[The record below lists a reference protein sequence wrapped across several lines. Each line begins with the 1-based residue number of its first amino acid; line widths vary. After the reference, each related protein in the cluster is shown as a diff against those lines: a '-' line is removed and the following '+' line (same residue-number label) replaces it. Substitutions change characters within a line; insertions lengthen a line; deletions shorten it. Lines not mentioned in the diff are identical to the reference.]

1 LGKVCEIHTYK
12 IVNYIIGENM
22 KFKFGTIIVIAISIA
37 AGSNLSASAL
47 DLRPTNQ
54 HINTQQTTLLAGK
67 GGIIKGGHDSVK
79 SPSKKGKHQK
89 GEARRDEDQNI
100 NPAFKAY
107 KQKGG
112 KLSKTAWKKAGMPS
126 K

>member
-1 LGKVCEIHTYK
+1 
-12 IVNYIIGENM
+12 M
-22 KFKFGTIIVIAISIA
+22 KFKFDTIIVIAIAISIA
-37 AGSNLSASAL
+37 VGSNLSALAL
-47 DLRPTNQ
+47 ELRPINQ
-54 HINTQQTTLLAGK
+54 HFINTQQTTLLAAASTV
-67 GGIIKGGHDSVK
+67 KGGHSSGK

-112 KLSKTAWKKAGMPS
+112 QLSKTAWKKAGMPRR
-126 K
+126 